1 MLNKRAGAC
10 EGSSF
15 VDNREGL
22 GMAEGGGGGGGGR
35 CRGKALCFS
44 NEGQNQRLPVNTG
57 WKLGMISEK
66 LTSLFLL
73 ERIFQI
79 LNCYSVEEVSQSP
92 KKENF

>member
-1 MLNKRAGAC
+1 MLDKRAGAC
-10 EGSSF
+10 EGSSS
-15 VDNREGL
+15 VKSREGL
-22 GMAEGGGGGGGGR
+22 GVEGQGEGSV
-35 CRGKALCFS
+35 LL

-57 WKLGMISEK
+57 WKLGMVSEK

-92 KKENF
+92 KEENF